1 MAAFRKI
8 LLILKWGND
17 VSKSLTPLR
26 VGPCPPLH
34 CPLPSG
40 PGWGIFFAFPAMNSP
55 LPAELK
61 FMLGKKLVLGNG

>member
-26 VGPCPPLH
+26 VGPCPSLH
-34 CPLPSG
+34 YPLPSG
-40 PGWGIFFAFPAMNSP
+40 PRGKCLNSP

-61 FMLGKKLVLGNG
+61 FMLGKTLVLGNG